1 MKRLPASA
9 HQAERGLPQ
18 SETETRLSGYQ
29 LALVRLLCLTLSVVS
44 VGLFIGSILSF
55 VANHYVFCIGTA
67 AACIHSGQLT
77 PDVRRLQE
85 SGLSIDFFALYLFVL
100 SSLFALG
107 YWLVAAFLFWRKAD
121 DRVALLAAVS
131 LALFPIVF
139 NTGLMNTLPSPW
151 LFLAHCISLLGILSG
166 GLFFYVFPSGHFVP
180 RFMRWFFVLGIIY
193 WVFELFFPFAA
204 FNPFYT
210 SQVLNALI
218 FIGLLGSVVVA
229 QLYRYRWVSSPAQR
243 QQTKWVVYGASMGWG
258 GYLVLF
264 ALSLFFPS
272 LFQPDSL
279 VSLIEWAA
287 VYGLGLLYPLSI
299 GLALVRSRLWDID
312 VLINRTLVY
321 GSLTALLVGLYIGLI
336 LALQALV
343 QTLTGVTGQQ
353 PLVIVAS
360 TLVIAALFQPLRRR
374 IQNLIDRRF
383 YRRKYDAAKVVAAFG
398 ATLRHKVDL
407 NELSEQLLAV
417 VQETMQPTHVSL
429 WLRPPEQSRERKTR
443 VLPRIE
449 EEEGIMS

>member
-9 HQAERGLPQ
+9 QDAERGLPR
-18 SETETRLSGYQ
+18 SETETRLSGFR
-29 LALVRLLCLTLSVVS
+29 LVLVRLLCLTLSMVS
-44 VGLFIGSILSF
+44 VGLFVASILSF
-55 VANHYVFCIGTA
+55 VANHYMFCMGTA
-67 AACIHSGQLT
+67 AACTPSGQLT
-77 PDVRRLQE
+77 LDVHRLQE
-85 SGLSIDFFALYLFVL
+85 SGLSINFFALYLLVL

-107 YWLVAAFLFWRKAD
+107 YWLVAAFLFWRKAG

-166 GLFFYVFPSGHFVP
+166 GLFLCVFPSGHFVP
-180 RFMRWFFVLGIIY
+180 RFMRWVFVVGIIY
-193 WVFELFFPFAA
+193 WVFDLFVPFAS

-229 QLYRYRWVSSPAQR
+229 QLYRYRWVSSPAQQ

-264 ALSLFFPS
+264 ALSLFFTS

-279 VSLIEWAA
+279 VSLIEWAV

-299 GLALVRSRLWDID
+299 GL
-312 VLINRTLVY
+312 
-321 GSLTALLVGLYIGLI
+321 GSCVPDSGTSMFSSTAHW
-336 LALQALV
+336 
-343 QTLTGVTGQQ
+343 
-353 PLVIVAS
+353 S
-360 TLVIAALFQPLRRR
+360 M
-374 IQNLIDRRF
+374 
-383 YRRKYDAAKVVAAFG
+383 
-398 ATLRHKVDL
+398 
-407 NELSEQLLAV
+407 AV
-417 VQETMQPTHVSL
+417 
-429 WLRPPEQSRERKTR
+429 
-443 VLPRIE
+443 
-449 EEEGIMS
+449 